1 MSKSFKKL
9 VAIVSAIAMVIA
21 GITVQPQTANAAEAL
36 EWSEL
41 TDGLKKATI
50 KNTSTE
56 EVRGVEYKGFET
68 DRSWGGDSKWQGQA
82 IVNDVTV
89 EAGQAYKVSL
99 DVSSTPAKKILV
111 QTLSGGEYVEKE
123 YDTTVGHIE
132 QTFAANNDKVNIV
145 VAFGSFSDDEVGT
158 YDVSISNLKLEKTEK
173 SEEQIEKERVEA
185 LLTGDENI
193 AKGKT
198 AFSNSVKETG
208 YQPEEAFDGNLGSR
222 YAAESYE
229 SGVTLGVDLGKTYKV
244 SSVAF
249 KWEGAYATE
258 YNIQVSKDGK
268 AYDTVK
274 TMTADKAETIEV
286 PLDEAVEAR
295 YVRIEC
301 VKNAINYGYSL
312 WEMGV
317 YGTEVA
323 EVETTTPVVEPGT
336 VETTTP
342 AKQDETTTP
351 APVVPTVPVA
361 AEKDWSAE
369 DFIGSTDAT
378 YNDTYKAIKDGAI
391 NEIVNIQKADDTL
404 GLYVS
409 FADADFGTITVNGK
423 AADIKVAG
431 AGIWFKLSNFTDMY
445 SDVVI
450 TNGAGTVKATLYVYN
465 KNGVDN
471 SKKDDET
478 TTPAKPTVAPTTA
491 NGNVDESIKAPEGLV
506 HAPGEGLPYH
516 FAWAAV
522 DGADGYNVYIDGVYV
537 TKVTENVADLD
548 ASMFTK
554 GAGEYTVGVATVK
567 ENKTSAITS
576 IKYTYAG
583 SGQPATTKVSV
594 TTTVA
599 PVATTVAPV
608 ITTVAPV
615 TTPSVPGQDV
625 DESIKAP
632 EGLVWAGN
640 ANLPY
645 YFAWAKADGI
655 DSYNVYVDG
664 TLVANVVDGS
674 VNLNESV
681 FTKGSGEYAIGIAAV
696 KGNKTSVITSI
707 KYTYA
712 GSGQPATTKAPEPST
727 AKPTDVTVAPTAPG
741 QDVDESIKA
750 PEGLV
755 WAGNANL
762 PYYFAWAPVVGVDS
776 YNVYVDGVYAT
787 NVNGNSVN
795 LEKSVFTKG
804 SGEYTVGVAAV
815 KGNKVSNITSV
826 KYTYTGDGAITTTK
840 APEAQPTAAPTT
852 VAPTAKP
859 TVAPTTAKPTTK
871 PKETTTIDFTT
882 DSSIEKPFGL
892 DVSQASVGYVNV
904 VWGRG
909 TIDCYNVYVD
919 GERRR
924 TGISAQALKLPVYTE
939 GTHTI
944 AITTVVGKRES
955 ERLEAQIQITG
966 TGEKETEPETCPE
979 ELKPQLKENV
989 PLRDDRIAIELN
1001 NKTNGKYSDSEIYWC
1016 IVGNNANNQLCY
1028 MDKDGNMIP
1037 ASESLNTVEV
1047 NGTKYA
1053 NIYHTLAESDHVYA
1067 PTIRSGRMYLSYGK
1081 PVYVKFVGSTGY
1093 AGPDLNNPGD
1103 VNANTL
1109 FEFAE
1114 FTIEGKHYWGNTT
1127 RVDYFCFPMVTRLIG
1142 GSLYGGYD
1150 NVVGDV
1156 GTRDEIFNA
1165 FKNEV
1170 PNEYKSLVR
1179 DDRIIAPCKSTFNVG
1194 KINGNYFDNYINEFW
1209 NKYANEDLRF
1219 SSESG
1224 RFVGRVVG
1232 NQMRFTREGDS
1243 TVYYVDKPNT
1253 QEVLEGKGAFDRG
1266 NGVEKAI
1273 EAQLCAAFNRGVA
1286 TEPENWYTPSKYYK
1300 NSVSNFY
1307 AGFFHEHSVL
1317 GKAYGFCY
1325 DDVNDQSTLLQYD
1338 KADALVIDLKW

>member
-145 VAFGSFSDDEVGT
+145 VAFGSFSDDEVGK

-478 TTPAKPTVAPTTA
+478 TTPAKPTVAPTT
-491 NGNVDESIKAPEGLV
+491 VAP
-506 HAPGEGLPYH
+506 
-516 FAWAAV
+516 
-522 DGADGYNVYIDGVYV
+522 
-537 TKVTENVADLD
+537 
-548 ASMFTK
+548 
-554 GAGEYTVGVATVK
+554 
-567 ENKTSAITS
+567 
-576 IKYTYAG
+576 
-583 SGQPATTKVSV
+583 
-594 TTTVA
+594 TTVA
-599 PVATTVAPV
+599 PTTVAP
-608 ITTVAPV
+608 TTVAP
-615 TTPSVPGQDV
+615 TTV
-625 DESIKAP
+625 AP
-632 EGLVWAGN
+632 
-640 ANLPY
+640 
-645 YFAWAKADGI
+645 
-655 DSYNVYVDG
+655 
-664 TLVANVVDGS
+664 TTVA
-674 VNLNESV
+674 
-681 FTKGSGEYAIGIAAV
+681 
-696 KGNKTSVITSI
+696 
-707 KYTYA
+707 
-712 GSGQPATTKAPEPST
+712 
-727 AKPTDVTVAPTAPG
+727 PTTVAPTAKPT
-741 QDVDESIKA
+741 E
-750 PEGLV
+750 
-755 WAGNANL
+755 
-762 PYYFAWAPVVGVDS
+762 
-776 YNVYVDGVYAT
+776 T
-787 NVNGNSVN
+787 
-795 LEKSVFTKG
+795 
-804 SGEYTVGVAAV
+804 
-815 KGNKVSNITSV
+815 
-826 KYTYTGDGAITTTK
+826 
-840 APEAQPTAAPTT
+840 PTAKPT

-859 TVAPTTAKPTTK
+859 TVAPTTKAISTTAVPATVKKTTVKATAKKLSSNKVKLSVKKVAGASKYAVQISTTK
-871 PKETTTIDFTT
+871 NFKKVVAKKTSKKAVFTVK
-882 DSSIEKPFGL
+882 SKKLKGKKKL
-892 DVSQASVGYVNV
+892 YVRV
-904 VWGRG
+904 K
-909 TIDCYNVYVD
+909 VYKKV
-919 GERRR
+919 
-924 TGISAQALKLPVYTE
+924 
-939 GTHTI
+939 
-944 AITTVVGKRES
+944 
-955 ERLEAQIQITG
+955 
-966 TGEKETEPETCPE
+966 
-979 ELKPQLKENV
+979 
-989 PLRDDRIAIELN
+989 
-1001 NKTNGKYSDSEIYWC
+1001 NGKT
-1016 IVGNNANNQLCY
+1016 V
-1028 MDKDGNMIP
+1028 
-1037 ASESLNTVEV
+1037 ASQWSKA
-1047 NGTKYA
+1047 TK
-1053 NIYHTLAESDHVYA
+1053 
-1067 PTIRSGRMYLSYGK
+1067 IR
-1081 PVYVKFVGSTGY
+1081 
-1093 AGPDLNNPGD
+1093 
-1103 VNANTL
+1103 
-1109 FEFAE
+1109 
-1114 FTIEGKHYWGNTT
+1114 
-1127 RVDYFCFPMVTRLIG
+1127 
-1142 GSLYGGYD
+1142 
-1150 NVVGDV
+1150 
-1156 GTRDEIFNA
+1156 
-1165 FKNEV
+1165 
-1170 PNEYKSLVR
+1170 
-1179 DDRIIAPCKSTFNVG
+1179 
-1194 KINGNYFDNYINEFW
+1194 
-1209 NKYANEDLRF
+1209 
-1219 SSESG
+1219 
-1224 RFVGRVVG
+1224 
-1232 NQMRFTREGDS
+1232 
-1243 TVYYVDKPNT
+1243 
-1253 QEVLEGKGAFDRG
+1253 
-1266 NGVEKAI
+1266 
-1273 EAQLCAAFNRGVA
+1273 
-1286 TEPENWYTPSKYYK
+1286 
-1300 NSVSNFY
+1300 
-1307 AGFFHEHSVL
+1307 
-1317 GKAYGFCY
+1317 
-1325 DDVNDQSTLLQYD
+1325 
-1338 KADALVIDLKW
+1338 LKK

>member
-41 TDGLKKATI
+41 TDGLGKATI

-56 EVRGVEYKGFET
+56 EVRGAEYKGFET

-82 IVNDVTV
+82 KVNDVTV

-193 AKGKT
+193 AKGKK
-198 AFSNSVKETG
+198 AFSNSVQETG

-222 YAAESYE
+222 YAAASYE

-301 VKNAINYGYSL
+301 VKNALNYGYSL

-336 VETTTP
+336 VETTTPAKQDETTTPAKQDETTTP

-478 TTPAKPTVAPTTA
+478 TTPAKPTVAPTT
-491 NGNVDESIKAPEGLV
+491 VAP
-506 HAPGEGLPYH
+506 
-516 FAWAAV
+516 
-522 DGADGYNVYIDGVYV
+522 
-537 TKVTENVADLD
+537 
-548 ASMFTK
+548 
-554 GAGEYTVGVATVK
+554 
-567 ENKTSAITS
+567 
-576 IKYTYAG
+576 
-583 SGQPATTKVSV
+583 
-594 TTTVA
+594 TTVA
-599 PVATTVAPV
+599 PTTVAP
-608 ITTVAPV
+608 TTVAP
-615 TTPSVPGQDV
+615 TTV
-625 DESIKAP
+625 AP
-632 EGLVWAGN
+632 
-640 ANLPY
+640 
-645 YFAWAKADGI
+645 
-655 DSYNVYVDG
+655 
-664 TLVANVVDGS
+664 TTVA
-674 VNLNESV
+674 
-681 FTKGSGEYAIGIAAV
+681 
-696 KGNKTSVITSI
+696 
-707 KYTYA
+707 
-712 GSGQPATTKAPEPST
+712 
-727 AKPTDVTVAPTAPG
+727 PTTVAPTAKPT
-741 QDVDESIKA
+741 E
-750 PEGLV
+750 
-755 WAGNANL
+755 
-762 PYYFAWAPVVGVDS
+762 
-776 YNVYVDGVYAT
+776 T
-787 NVNGNSVN
+787 
-795 LEKSVFTKG
+795 
-804 SGEYTVGVAAV
+804 
-815 KGNKVSNITSV
+815 
-826 KYTYTGDGAITTTK
+826 
-840 APEAQPTAAPTT
+840 PTAKPT

-859 TVAPTTAKPTTK
+859 TVAPTTVAPTTK
-871 PKETTTIDFTT
+871 AISTTAV
-882 DSSIEKPFGL
+882 P
-892 DVSQASVGYVNV
+892 
-904 VWGRG
+904 
-909 TIDCYNVYVD
+909 
-919 GERRR
+919 
-924 TGISAQALKLPVYTE
+924 
-939 GTHTI
+939 
-944 AITTVVGKRES
+944 TTVKKTTVKKTTVKATAKKLSSNKVKLSVKKVAGASKYAVQISTTKNFKKVVAKKTSKKAVFTVKSKKLKGKKKLYVRV
-955 ERLEAQIQITG
+955 
-966 TGEKETEPETCPE
+966 KVY
-979 ELKPQLKENV
+979 KKV
-989 PLRDDRIAIELN
+989 
-1001 NKTNGKYSDSEIYWC
+1001 NGKT
-1016 IVGNNANNQLCY
+1016 V
-1028 MDKDGNMIP
+1028 
-1037 ASESLNTVEV
+1037 ASQWSKA
-1047 NGTKYA
+1047 TK
-1053 NIYHTLAESDHVYA
+1053 
-1067 PTIRSGRMYLSYGK
+1067 IR
-1081 PVYVKFVGSTGY
+1081 VK
-1093 AGPDLNNPGD
+1093 
-1103 VNANTL
+1103 
-1109 FEFAE
+1109 
-1114 FTIEGKHYWGNTT
+1114 K
-1127 RVDYFCFPMVTRLIG
+1127 
-1142 GSLYGGYD
+1142 
-1150 NVVGDV
+1150 
-1156 GTRDEIFNA
+1156 
-1165 FKNEV
+1165 
-1170 PNEYKSLVR
+1170 
-1179 DDRIIAPCKSTFNVG
+1179 
-1194 KINGNYFDNYINEFW
+1194 
-1209 NKYANEDLRF
+1209 
-1219 SSESG
+1219 
-1224 RFVGRVVG
+1224 
-1232 NQMRFTREGDS
+1232 
-1243 TVYYVDKPNT
+1243 
-1253 QEVLEGKGAFDRG
+1253 
-1266 NGVEKAI
+1266 
-1273 EAQLCAAFNRGVA
+1273 
-1286 TEPENWYTPSKYYK
+1286 
-1300 NSVSNFY
+1300 
-1307 AGFFHEHSVL
+1307 
-1317 GKAYGFCY
+1317 
-1325 DDVNDQSTLLQYD
+1325 
-1338 KADALVIDLKW
+1338 

>member
-351 APVVPTVPVA
+351 AKQDETTTPAPVVPTVPVA

-478 TTPAKPTVAPTTA
+478 TTPAKPTVAPTT
-491 NGNVDESIKAPEGLV
+491 VAP
-506 HAPGEGLPYH
+506 
-516 FAWAAV
+516 
-522 DGADGYNVYIDGVYV
+522 
-537 TKVTENVADLD
+537 
-548 ASMFTK
+548 
-554 GAGEYTVGVATVK
+554 
-567 ENKTSAITS
+567 
-576 IKYTYAG
+576 
-583 SGQPATTKVSV
+583 
-594 TTTVA
+594 TTVA
-599 PVATTVAPV
+599 PTTVAP
-608 ITTVAPV
+608 TTVAP
-615 TTPSVPGQDV
+615 T
-625 DESIKAP
+625 
-632 EGLVWAGN
+632 
-640 ANLPY
+640 
-645 YFAWAKADGI
+645 
-655 DSYNVYVDG
+655 
-664 TLVANVVDGS
+664 
-674 VNLNESV
+674 
-681 FTKGSGEYAIGIAAV
+681 
-696 KGNKTSVITSI
+696 
-707 KYTYA
+707 
-712 GSGQPATTKAPEPST
+712 
-727 AKPTDVTVAPTAPG
+727 TVAPTAKPT
-741 QDVDESIKA
+741 E
-750 PEGLV
+750 
-755 WAGNANL
+755 
-762 PYYFAWAPVVGVDS
+762 
-776 YNVYVDGVYAT
+776 T
-787 NVNGNSVN
+787 
-795 LEKSVFTKG
+795 
-804 SGEYTVGVAAV
+804 
-815 KGNKVSNITSV
+815 
-826 KYTYTGDGAITTTK
+826 
-840 APEAQPTAAPTT
+840 PTAKPTETPTAKPT

-859 TVAPTTAKPTTK
+859 TVAPTTKAISTTAVPATVKKTTVKKTTVKATAKKLSSNKVKLSVKKVAGASKYSVQISTTK
-871 PKETTTIDFTT
+871 NFKKVVAKKTSKKAVFTVK
-882 DSSIEKPFGL
+882 SKKLKGKKKL
-892 DVSQASVGYVNV
+892 YVRV
-904 VWGRG
+904 K
-909 TIDCYNVYVD
+909 VYKKV
-919 GERRR
+919 
-924 TGISAQALKLPVYTE
+924 
-939 GTHTI
+939 
-944 AITTVVGKRES
+944 
-955 ERLEAQIQITG
+955 
-966 TGEKETEPETCPE
+966 
-979 ELKPQLKENV
+979 
-989 PLRDDRIAIELN
+989 
-1001 NKTNGKYSDSEIYWC
+1001 NGKT
-1016 IVGNNANNQLCY
+1016 V
-1028 MDKDGNMIP
+1028 
-1037 ASESLNTVEV
+1037 ASQWSKA
-1047 NGTKYA
+1047 TK
-1053 NIYHTLAESDHVYA
+1053 
-1067 PTIRSGRMYLSYGK
+1067 IR
-1081 PVYVKFVGSTGY
+1081 VK
-1093 AGPDLNNPGD
+1093 
-1103 VNANTL
+1103 
-1109 FEFAE
+1109 
-1114 FTIEGKHYWGNTT
+1114 K
-1127 RVDYFCFPMVTRLIG
+1127 
-1142 GSLYGGYD
+1142 
-1150 NVVGDV
+1150 
-1156 GTRDEIFNA
+1156 
-1165 FKNEV
+1165 
-1170 PNEYKSLVR
+1170 
-1179 DDRIIAPCKSTFNVG
+1179 
-1194 KINGNYFDNYINEFW
+1194 
-1209 NKYANEDLRF
+1209 
-1219 SSESG
+1219 
-1224 RFVGRVVG
+1224 
-1232 NQMRFTREGDS
+1232 
-1243 TVYYVDKPNT
+1243 
-1253 QEVLEGKGAFDRG
+1253 
-1266 NGVEKAI
+1266 
-1273 EAQLCAAFNRGVA
+1273 
-1286 TEPENWYTPSKYYK
+1286 
-1300 NSVSNFY
+1300 
-1307 AGFFHEHSVL
+1307 
-1317 GKAYGFCY
+1317 
-1325 DDVNDQSTLLQYD
+1325 
-1338 KADALVIDLKW
+1338 

>member
-478 TTPAKPTVAPTTA
+478 TTPAKPTVAPTT
-491 NGNVDESIKAPEGLV
+491 VAP
-506 HAPGEGLPYH
+506 
-516 FAWAAV
+516 
-522 DGADGYNVYIDGVYV
+522 
-537 TKVTENVADLD
+537 
-548 ASMFTK
+548 
-554 GAGEYTVGVATVK
+554 
-567 ENKTSAITS
+567 
-576 IKYTYAG
+576 
-583 SGQPATTKVSV
+583 
-594 TTTVA
+594 TTVA
-599 PVATTVAPV
+599 PTTVAP
-608 ITTVAPV
+608 TTVAP
-615 TTPSVPGQDV
+615 T
-625 DESIKAP
+625 
-632 EGLVWAGN
+632 
-640 ANLPY
+640 
-645 YFAWAKADGI
+645 
-655 DSYNVYVDG
+655 
-664 TLVANVVDGS
+664 
-674 VNLNESV
+674 
-681 FTKGSGEYAIGIAAV
+681 
-696 KGNKTSVITSI
+696 
-707 KYTYA
+707 
-712 GSGQPATTKAPEPST
+712 
-727 AKPTDVTVAPTAPG
+727 TVAPT
-741 QDVDESIKA
+741 
-750 PEGLV
+750 
-755 WAGNANL
+755 
-762 PYYFAWAPVVGVDS
+762 
-776 YNVYVDGVYAT
+776 
-787 NVNGNSVN
+787 
-795 LEKSVFTKG
+795 
-804 SGEYTVGVAAV
+804 TV
-815 KGNKVSNITSV
+815 
-826 KYTYTGDGAITTTK
+826 
-840 APEAQPTAAPTT
+840 APTT

-859 TVAPTTAKPTTK
+859 TETPTAKPTETPTAKPTVAPTTKAISTTAVPATVKKTTVKKTTVKATAKKLSSNKVKLSVKKVAGASKYSVQISTTK
-871 PKETTTIDFTT
+871 NFKKVVAKKTSKKAVFTVK
-882 DSSIEKPFGL
+882 SKKLKGKKKL
-892 DVSQASVGYVNV
+892 YVRV
-904 VWGRG
+904 K
-909 TIDCYNVYVD
+909 VYKKV
-919 GERRR
+919 
-924 TGISAQALKLPVYTE
+924 
-939 GTHTI
+939 
-944 AITTVVGKRES
+944 
-955 ERLEAQIQITG
+955 
-966 TGEKETEPETCPE
+966 
-979 ELKPQLKENV
+979 
-989 PLRDDRIAIELN
+989 
-1001 NKTNGKYSDSEIYWC
+1001 NGKT
-1016 IVGNNANNQLCY
+1016 V
-1028 MDKDGNMIP
+1028 
-1037 ASESLNTVEV
+1037 ASQWSKA
-1047 NGTKYA
+1047 TK
-1053 NIYHTLAESDHVYA
+1053 
-1067 PTIRSGRMYLSYGK
+1067 IR
-1081 PVYVKFVGSTGY
+1081 VK
-1093 AGPDLNNPGD
+1093 
-1103 VNANTL
+1103 
-1109 FEFAE
+1109 
-1114 FTIEGKHYWGNTT
+1114 K
-1127 RVDYFCFPMVTRLIG
+1127 
-1142 GSLYGGYD
+1142 
-1150 NVVGDV
+1150 
-1156 GTRDEIFNA
+1156 
-1165 FKNEV
+1165 
-1170 PNEYKSLVR
+1170 
-1179 DDRIIAPCKSTFNVG
+1179 
-1194 KINGNYFDNYINEFW
+1194 
-1209 NKYANEDLRF
+1209 
-1219 SSESG
+1219 
-1224 RFVGRVVG
+1224 
-1232 NQMRFTREGDS
+1232 
-1243 TVYYVDKPNT
+1243 
-1253 QEVLEGKGAFDRG
+1253 
-1266 NGVEKAI
+1266 
-1273 EAQLCAAFNRGVA
+1273 
-1286 TEPENWYTPSKYYK
+1286 
-1300 NSVSNFY
+1300 
-1307 AGFFHEHSVL
+1307 
-1317 GKAYGFCY
+1317 
-1325 DDVNDQSTLLQYD
+1325 
-1338 KADALVIDLKW
+1338 

>member
-68 DRSWGGDSKWQGQA
+68 DRSWGGNSKWQGQA

-351 APVVPTVPVA
+351 AKQDETTTPAPVVPTVPVA

-478 TTPAKPTVAPTTA
+478 TTPAKPTVAPTT
-491 NGNVDESIKAPEGLV
+491 VAP
-506 HAPGEGLPYH
+506 
-516 FAWAAV
+516 
-522 DGADGYNVYIDGVYV
+522 
-537 TKVTENVADLD
+537 
-548 ASMFTK
+548 
-554 GAGEYTVGVATVK
+554 
-567 ENKTSAITS
+567 
-576 IKYTYAG
+576 
-583 SGQPATTKVSV
+583 
-594 TTTVA
+594 TTVA
-599 PVATTVAPV
+599 PTTVAP
-608 ITTVAPV
+608 TTVAP
-615 TTPSVPGQDV
+615 T
-625 DESIKAP
+625 
-632 EGLVWAGN
+632 
-640 ANLPY
+640 
-645 YFAWAKADGI
+645 
-655 DSYNVYVDG
+655 
-664 TLVANVVDGS
+664 
-674 VNLNESV
+674 
-681 FTKGSGEYAIGIAAV
+681 
-696 KGNKTSVITSI
+696 
-707 KYTYA
+707 
-712 GSGQPATTKAPEPST
+712 
-727 AKPTDVTVAPTAPG
+727 TVAPTAKPT
-741 QDVDESIKA
+741 E
-750 PEGLV
+750 
-755 WAGNANL
+755 
-762 PYYFAWAPVVGVDS
+762 
-776 YNVYVDGVYAT
+776 T
-787 NVNGNSVN
+787 
-795 LEKSVFTKG
+795 
-804 SGEYTVGVAAV
+804 
-815 KGNKVSNITSV
+815 
-826 KYTYTGDGAITTTK
+826 
-840 APEAQPTAAPTT
+840 PTAKPTETPTAKPT

-859 TVAPTTAKPTTK
+859 TVAPTTKAISTTAVPATVKKTTVKKTTVKATAKKLSSNKVKLSVKKVAGASKYSVQISTTK
-871 PKETTTIDFTT
+871 NFKKVVAKKTSKKAVFTVK
-882 DSSIEKPFGL
+882 SKKLKGKKKL
-892 DVSQASVGYVNV
+892 YVRV
-904 VWGRG
+904 K
-909 TIDCYNVYVD
+909 VYKKV
-919 GERRR
+919 
-924 TGISAQALKLPVYTE
+924 
-939 GTHTI
+939 
-944 AITTVVGKRES
+944 
-955 ERLEAQIQITG
+955 
-966 TGEKETEPETCPE
+966 
-979 ELKPQLKENV
+979 
-989 PLRDDRIAIELN
+989 
-1001 NKTNGKYSDSEIYWC
+1001 NGKT
-1016 IVGNNANNQLCY
+1016 V
-1028 MDKDGNMIP
+1028 
-1037 ASESLNTVEV
+1037 ASQWSKA
-1047 NGTKYA
+1047 TK
-1053 NIYHTLAESDHVYA
+1053 
-1067 PTIRSGRMYLSYGK
+1067 IR
-1081 PVYVKFVGSTGY
+1081 VK
-1093 AGPDLNNPGD
+1093 
-1103 VNANTL
+1103 
-1109 FEFAE
+1109 
-1114 FTIEGKHYWGNTT
+1114 K
-1127 RVDYFCFPMVTRLIG
+1127 
-1142 GSLYGGYD
+1142 
-1150 NVVGDV
+1150 
-1156 GTRDEIFNA
+1156 
-1165 FKNEV
+1165 
-1170 PNEYKSLVR
+1170 
-1179 DDRIIAPCKSTFNVG
+1179 
-1194 KINGNYFDNYINEFW
+1194 
-1209 NKYANEDLRF
+1209 
-1219 SSESG
+1219 
-1224 RFVGRVVG
+1224 
-1232 NQMRFTREGDS
+1232 
-1243 TVYYVDKPNT
+1243 
-1253 QEVLEGKGAFDRG
+1253 
-1266 NGVEKAI
+1266 
-1273 EAQLCAAFNRGVA
+1273 
-1286 TEPENWYTPSKYYK
+1286 
-1300 NSVSNFY
+1300 
-1307 AGFFHEHSVL
+1307 
-1317 GKAYGFCY
+1317 
-1325 DDVNDQSTLLQYD
+1325 
-1338 KADALVIDLKW
+1338 

>member
-301 VKNAINYGYSL
+301 IKNAINYGYSL

-336 VETTTP
+336 VETTTPAKQDETTTP

-478 TTPAKPTVAPTTA
+478 TTPAKPTVAPTT
-491 NGNVDESIKAPEGLV
+491 VAP
-506 HAPGEGLPYH
+506 
-516 FAWAAV
+516 
-522 DGADGYNVYIDGVYV
+522 
-537 TKVTENVADLD
+537 
-548 ASMFTK
+548 
-554 GAGEYTVGVATVK
+554 
-567 ENKTSAITS
+567 
-576 IKYTYAG
+576 
-583 SGQPATTKVSV
+583 
-594 TTTVA
+594 TTVA
-599 PVATTVAPV
+599 PTTVAP
-608 ITTVAPV
+608 TTVAP
-615 TTPSVPGQDV
+615 TTV
-625 DESIKAP
+625 AP
-632 EGLVWAGN
+632 
-640 ANLPY
+640 
-645 YFAWAKADGI
+645 
-655 DSYNVYVDG
+655 
-664 TLVANVVDGS
+664 T
-674 VNLNESV
+674 
-681 FTKGSGEYAIGIAAV
+681 
-696 KGNKTSVITSI
+696 
-707 KYTYA
+707 
-712 GSGQPATTKAPEPST
+712 
-727 AKPTDVTVAPTAPG
+727 TVAPTAKPT
-741 QDVDESIKA
+741 E
-750 PEGLV
+750 
-755 WAGNANL
+755 
-762 PYYFAWAPVVGVDS
+762 
-776 YNVYVDGVYAT
+776 T
-787 NVNGNSVN
+787 
-795 LEKSVFTKG
+795 
-804 SGEYTVGVAAV
+804 
-815 KGNKVSNITSV
+815 
-826 KYTYTGDGAITTTK
+826 
-840 APEAQPTAAPTT
+840 PTAKPTETPTAKPT

-859 TVAPTTAKPTTK
+859 TVAPTTKAISTTAVPATVKKTTVKKTTVKATAKKLSSNKVKLSVKKVAGASKYSVQISTTK
-871 PKETTTIDFTT
+871 NFKKVVAKKTSKKAVFTVK
-882 DSSIEKPFGL
+882 SKKLKGKKKL
-892 DVSQASVGYVNV
+892 YVRV
-904 VWGRG
+904 K
-909 TIDCYNVYVD
+909 VYKKV
-919 GERRR
+919 
-924 TGISAQALKLPVYTE
+924 
-939 GTHTI
+939 
-944 AITTVVGKRES
+944 
-955 ERLEAQIQITG
+955 
-966 TGEKETEPETCPE
+966 
-979 ELKPQLKENV
+979 
-989 PLRDDRIAIELN
+989 
-1001 NKTNGKYSDSEIYWC
+1001 NGKT
-1016 IVGNNANNQLCY
+1016 V
-1028 MDKDGNMIP
+1028 
-1037 ASESLNTVEV
+1037 ASQWSKA
-1047 NGTKYA
+1047 TK
-1053 NIYHTLAESDHVYA
+1053 
-1067 PTIRSGRMYLSYGK
+1067 IR
-1081 PVYVKFVGSTGY
+1081 VK
-1093 AGPDLNNPGD
+1093 
-1103 VNANTL
+1103 
-1109 FEFAE
+1109 
-1114 FTIEGKHYWGNTT
+1114 K
-1127 RVDYFCFPMVTRLIG
+1127 
-1142 GSLYGGYD
+1142 
-1150 NVVGDV
+1150 
-1156 GTRDEIFNA
+1156 
-1165 FKNEV
+1165 
-1170 PNEYKSLVR
+1170 
-1179 DDRIIAPCKSTFNVG
+1179 
-1194 KINGNYFDNYINEFW
+1194 
-1209 NKYANEDLRF
+1209 
-1219 SSESG
+1219 
-1224 RFVGRVVG
+1224 
-1232 NQMRFTREGDS
+1232 
-1243 TVYYVDKPNT
+1243 
-1253 QEVLEGKGAFDRG
+1253 
-1266 NGVEKAI
+1266 
-1273 EAQLCAAFNRGVA
+1273 
-1286 TEPENWYTPSKYYK
+1286 
-1300 NSVSNFY
+1300 
-1307 AGFFHEHSVL
+1307 
-1317 GKAYGFCY
+1317 
-1325 DDVNDQSTLLQYD
+1325 
-1338 KADALVIDLKW
+1338 

>member
-351 APVVPTVPVA
+351 AKQDETTTPAPVVPTVPVA

-478 TTPAKPTVAPTTA
+478 TTPAKPTVAPTT
-491 NGNVDESIKAPEGLV
+491 VAP
-506 HAPGEGLPYH
+506 
-516 FAWAAV
+516 
-522 DGADGYNVYIDGVYV
+522 
-537 TKVTENVADLD
+537 
-548 ASMFTK
+548 
-554 GAGEYTVGVATVK
+554 
-567 ENKTSAITS
+567 
-576 IKYTYAG
+576 
-583 SGQPATTKVSV
+583 
-594 TTTVA
+594 TTVA
-599 PVATTVAPV
+599 PTTVAP
-608 ITTVAPV
+608 TTVAP
-615 TTPSVPGQDV
+615 T
-625 DESIKAP
+625 
-632 EGLVWAGN
+632 
-640 ANLPY
+640 
-645 YFAWAKADGI
+645 
-655 DSYNVYVDG
+655 
-664 TLVANVVDGS
+664 
-674 VNLNESV
+674 
-681 FTKGSGEYAIGIAAV
+681 
-696 KGNKTSVITSI
+696 
-707 KYTYA
+707 
-712 GSGQPATTKAPEPST
+712 
-727 AKPTDVTVAPTAPG
+727 TVAPTAKPT
-741 QDVDESIKA
+741 E
-750 PEGLV
+750 
-755 WAGNANL
+755 
-762 PYYFAWAPVVGVDS
+762 
-776 YNVYVDGVYAT
+776 T
-787 NVNGNSVN
+787 
-795 LEKSVFTKG
+795 
-804 SGEYTVGVAAV
+804 
-815 KGNKVSNITSV
+815 
-826 KYTYTGDGAITTTK
+826 
-840 APEAQPTAAPTT
+840 PTAKPTETPTAKPT

-859 TVAPTTAKPTTK
+859 TVAPTTKAISTTAVPATVKKTTVKKTTVKATAKKLSSNKVKLSVKKVAGASKYSVQISTTK
-871 PKETTTIDFTT
+871 NFKKVVAKKTSKKAVFTVK
-882 DSSIEKPFGL
+882 SKKLKGKKKL
-892 DVSQASVGYVNV
+892 YVRV
-904 VWGRG
+904 K
-909 TIDCYNVYVD
+909 VY
-919 GERRR
+919 
-924 TGISAQALKLPVYTE
+924 K
-939 GTHTI
+939 
-944 AITTVVGKRES
+944 K
-955 ERLEAQIQITG
+955 
-966 TGEKETEPETCPE
+966 
-979 ELKPQLKENV
+979 
-989 PLRDDRIAIELN
+989 
-1001 NKTNGKYSDSEIYWC
+1001 
-1016 IVGNNANNQLCY
+1016 
-1028 MDKDGNMIP
+1028 
-1037 ASESLNTVEV
+1037 V
-1047 NGTKYA
+1047 NGTTVASQWSKA
-1053 NIYHTLAESDHVYA
+1053 TK
-1067 PTIRSGRMYLSYGK
+1067 IR
-1081 PVYVKFVGSTGY
+1081 VK
-1093 AGPDLNNPGD
+1093 
-1103 VNANTL
+1103 
-1109 FEFAE
+1109 
-1114 FTIEGKHYWGNTT
+1114 K
-1127 RVDYFCFPMVTRLIG
+1127 
-1142 GSLYGGYD
+1142 
-1150 NVVGDV
+1150 
-1156 GTRDEIFNA
+1156 
-1165 FKNEV
+1165 
-1170 PNEYKSLVR
+1170 
-1179 DDRIIAPCKSTFNVG
+1179 
-1194 KINGNYFDNYINEFW
+1194 
-1209 NKYANEDLRF
+1209 
-1219 SSESG
+1219 
-1224 RFVGRVVG
+1224 
-1232 NQMRFTREGDS
+1232 
-1243 TVYYVDKPNT
+1243 
-1253 QEVLEGKGAFDRG
+1253 
-1266 NGVEKAI
+1266 
-1273 EAQLCAAFNRGVA
+1273 
-1286 TEPENWYTPSKYYK
+1286 
-1300 NSVSNFY
+1300 
-1307 AGFFHEHSVL
+1307 
-1317 GKAYGFCY
+1317 
-1325 DDVNDQSTLLQYD
+1325 
-1338 KADALVIDLKW
+1338 

>member
-478 TTPAKPTVAPTTA
+478 TTPAKPTVAPTT
-491 NGNVDESIKAPEGLV
+491 VAP
-506 HAPGEGLPYH
+506 
-516 FAWAAV
+516 
-522 DGADGYNVYIDGVYV
+522 
-537 TKVTENVADLD
+537 
-548 ASMFTK
+548 
-554 GAGEYTVGVATVK
+554 
-567 ENKTSAITS
+567 
-576 IKYTYAG
+576 
-583 SGQPATTKVSV
+583 
-594 TTTVA
+594 TTVA
-599 PVATTVAPV
+599 PTTVAP
-608 ITTVAPV
+608 T
-615 TTPSVPGQDV
+615 
-625 DESIKAP
+625 
-632 EGLVWAGN
+632 
-640 ANLPY
+640 
-645 YFAWAKADGI
+645 
-655 DSYNVYVDG
+655 
-664 TLVANVVDGS
+664 
-674 VNLNESV
+674 
-681 FTKGSGEYAIGIAAV
+681 
-696 KGNKTSVITSI
+696 
-707 KYTYA
+707 
-712 GSGQPATTKAPEPST
+712 
-727 AKPTDVTVAPTAPG
+727 TVAPTAKPT
-741 QDVDESIKA
+741 E
-750 PEGLV
+750 
-755 WAGNANL
+755 
-762 PYYFAWAPVVGVDS
+762 
-776 YNVYVDGVYAT
+776 T
-787 NVNGNSVN
+787 
-795 LEKSVFTKG
+795 
-804 SGEYTVGVAAV
+804 
-815 KGNKVSNITSV
+815 
-826 KYTYTGDGAITTTK
+826 
-840 APEAQPTAAPTT
+840 PTAKPT

-859 TVAPTTAKPTTK
+859 TVAPTTKAISTTAVPATVKKTTVKATAKKLSSNKVKLSVKKVAGASKYAVQISTTK
-871 PKETTTIDFTT
+871 NFKKVVAKKTSKKAVFTVK
-882 DSSIEKPFGL
+882 SKKLKGKKKL
-892 DVSQASVGYVNV
+892 YVRV
-904 VWGRG
+904 K
-909 TIDCYNVYVD
+909 VYKKV
-919 GERRR
+919 
-924 TGISAQALKLPVYTE
+924 
-939 GTHTI
+939 
-944 AITTVVGKRES
+944 
-955 ERLEAQIQITG
+955 
-966 TGEKETEPETCPE
+966 
-979 ELKPQLKENV
+979 
-989 PLRDDRIAIELN
+989 
-1001 NKTNGKYSDSEIYWC
+1001 NGKT
-1016 IVGNNANNQLCY
+1016 V
-1028 MDKDGNMIP
+1028 
-1037 ASESLNTVEV
+1037 ASQWSKA
-1047 NGTKYA
+1047 TK
-1053 NIYHTLAESDHVYA
+1053 
-1067 PTIRSGRMYLSYGK
+1067 IR
-1081 PVYVKFVGSTGY
+1081 
-1093 AGPDLNNPGD
+1093 
-1103 VNANTL
+1103 
-1109 FEFAE
+1109 
-1114 FTIEGKHYWGNTT
+1114 
-1127 RVDYFCFPMVTRLIG
+1127 
-1142 GSLYGGYD
+1142 
-1150 NVVGDV
+1150 
-1156 GTRDEIFNA
+1156 
-1165 FKNEV
+1165 
-1170 PNEYKSLVR
+1170 
-1179 DDRIIAPCKSTFNVG
+1179 
-1194 KINGNYFDNYINEFW
+1194 
-1209 NKYANEDLRF
+1209 
-1219 SSESG
+1219 
-1224 RFVGRVVG
+1224 
-1232 NQMRFTREGDS
+1232 
-1243 TVYYVDKPNT
+1243 
-1253 QEVLEGKGAFDRG
+1253 
-1266 NGVEKAI
+1266 
-1273 EAQLCAAFNRGVA
+1273 
-1286 TEPENWYTPSKYYK
+1286 
-1300 NSVSNFY
+1300 
-1307 AGFFHEHSVL
+1307 
-1317 GKAYGFCY
+1317 
-1325 DDVNDQSTLLQYD
+1325 
-1338 KADALVIDLKW
+1338 LKK

>member
-478 TTPAKPTVAPTTA
+478 TTPAKPTVAPTT
-491 NGNVDESIKAPEGLV
+491 VAP
-506 HAPGEGLPYH
+506 
-516 FAWAAV
+516 
-522 DGADGYNVYIDGVYV
+522 
-537 TKVTENVADLD
+537 
-548 ASMFTK
+548 
-554 GAGEYTVGVATVK
+554 
-567 ENKTSAITS
+567 
-576 IKYTYAG
+576 
-583 SGQPATTKVSV
+583 
-594 TTTVA
+594 TTVA
-599 PVATTVAPV
+599 PTTVAP
-608 ITTVAPV
+608 TTVAP
-615 TTPSVPGQDV
+615 TTV
-625 DESIKAP
+625 AP
-632 EGLVWAGN
+632 
-640 ANLPY
+640 
-645 YFAWAKADGI
+645 
-655 DSYNVYVDG
+655 
-664 TLVANVVDGS
+664 T
-674 VNLNESV
+674 
-681 FTKGSGEYAIGIAAV
+681 
-696 KGNKTSVITSI
+696 
-707 KYTYA
+707 
-712 GSGQPATTKAPEPST
+712 
-727 AKPTDVTVAPTAPG
+727 TVAPTAKPT
-741 QDVDESIKA
+741 E
-750 PEGLV
+750 
-755 WAGNANL
+755 
-762 PYYFAWAPVVGVDS
+762 
-776 YNVYVDGVYAT
+776 T
-787 NVNGNSVN
+787 
-795 LEKSVFTKG
+795 
-804 SGEYTVGVAAV
+804 
-815 KGNKVSNITSV
+815 
-826 KYTYTGDGAITTTK
+826 
-840 APEAQPTAAPTT
+840 PTAKPTETPTAKPT

-859 TVAPTTAKPTTK
+859 TVAPTTKAISTTAVPATVKKTTVKKTTVKATAKKLSSNKVKLSVKKVAGASKYSVQISTTK
-871 PKETTTIDFTT
+871 NFKKVVAKKTSKKAVFTVK
-882 DSSIEKPFGL
+882 SKKLKGKKKL
-892 DVSQASVGYVNV
+892 YVRV
-904 VWGRG
+904 K
-909 TIDCYNVYVD
+909 VYKKV
-919 GERRR
+919 
-924 TGISAQALKLPVYTE
+924 
-939 GTHTI
+939 
-944 AITTVVGKRES
+944 
-955 ERLEAQIQITG
+955 
-966 TGEKETEPETCPE
+966 
-979 ELKPQLKENV
+979 
-989 PLRDDRIAIELN
+989 
-1001 NKTNGKYSDSEIYWC
+1001 NGKT
-1016 IVGNNANNQLCY
+1016 V
-1028 MDKDGNMIP
+1028 
-1037 ASESLNTVEV
+1037 ASQWSKA
-1047 NGTKYA
+1047 TK
-1053 NIYHTLAESDHVYA
+1053 
-1067 PTIRSGRMYLSYGK
+1067 IR
-1081 PVYVKFVGSTGY
+1081 VK
-1093 AGPDLNNPGD
+1093 
-1103 VNANTL
+1103 
-1109 FEFAE
+1109 
-1114 FTIEGKHYWGNTT
+1114 K
-1127 RVDYFCFPMVTRLIG
+1127 
-1142 GSLYGGYD
+1142 
-1150 NVVGDV
+1150 
-1156 GTRDEIFNA
+1156 
-1165 FKNEV
+1165 
-1170 PNEYKSLVR
+1170 
-1179 DDRIIAPCKSTFNVG
+1179 
-1194 KINGNYFDNYINEFW
+1194 
-1209 NKYANEDLRF
+1209 
-1219 SSESG
+1219 
-1224 RFVGRVVG
+1224 
-1232 NQMRFTREGDS
+1232 
-1243 TVYYVDKPNT
+1243 
-1253 QEVLEGKGAFDRG
+1253 
-1266 NGVEKAI
+1266 
-1273 EAQLCAAFNRGVA
+1273 
-1286 TEPENWYTPSKYYK
+1286 
-1300 NSVSNFY
+1300 
-1307 AGFFHEHSVL
+1307 
-1317 GKAYGFCY
+1317 
-1325 DDVNDQSTLLQYD
+1325 
-1338 KADALVIDLKW
+1338 

>member
-478 TTPAKPTVAPTTA
+478 TTPAKPTVAPTT
-491 NGNVDESIKAPEGLV
+491 VAP
-506 HAPGEGLPYH
+506 
-516 FAWAAV
+516 
-522 DGADGYNVYIDGVYV
+522 
-537 TKVTENVADLD
+537 
-548 ASMFTK
+548 
-554 GAGEYTVGVATVK
+554 
-567 ENKTSAITS
+567 
-576 IKYTYAG
+576 
-583 SGQPATTKVSV
+583 
-594 TTTVA
+594 TTVA
-599 PVATTVAPV
+599 PTTVAP
-608 ITTVAPV
+608 TTVAP
-615 TTPSVPGQDV
+615 T
-625 DESIKAP
+625 
-632 EGLVWAGN
+632 
-640 ANLPY
+640 
-645 YFAWAKADGI
+645 
-655 DSYNVYVDG
+655 
-664 TLVANVVDGS
+664 
-674 VNLNESV
+674 
-681 FTKGSGEYAIGIAAV
+681 
-696 KGNKTSVITSI
+696 
-707 KYTYA
+707 
-712 GSGQPATTKAPEPST
+712 
-727 AKPTDVTVAPTAPG
+727 TVAPTAKPT
-741 QDVDESIKA
+741 E
-750 PEGLV
+750 
-755 WAGNANL
+755 
-762 PYYFAWAPVVGVDS
+762 
-776 YNVYVDGVYAT
+776 T
-787 NVNGNSVN
+787 
-795 LEKSVFTKG
+795 
-804 SGEYTVGVAAV
+804 
-815 KGNKVSNITSV
+815 
-826 KYTYTGDGAITTTK
+826 
-840 APEAQPTAAPTT
+840 PTAKPTETPTAKPT

-859 TVAPTTAKPTTK
+859 TVAPTTKAISTTAVPATVKKTTVKKTTVKATAKKLSSNKVKLSVKKVAGASKYSVQISTTK
-871 PKETTTIDFTT
+871 NFKKVVAKKTSKKAVFTVK
-882 DSSIEKPFGL
+882 SKKLKGKKKL
-892 DVSQASVGYVNV
+892 YVRV
-904 VWGRG
+904 K
-909 TIDCYNVYVD
+909 VYKKV
-919 GERRR
+919 
-924 TGISAQALKLPVYTE
+924 
-939 GTHTI
+939 
-944 AITTVVGKRES
+944 
-955 ERLEAQIQITG
+955 
-966 TGEKETEPETCPE
+966 
-979 ELKPQLKENV
+979 
-989 PLRDDRIAIELN
+989 
-1001 NKTNGKYSDSEIYWC
+1001 NGKT
-1016 IVGNNANNQLCY
+1016 V
-1028 MDKDGNMIP
+1028 
-1037 ASESLNTVEV
+1037 ASQWSKA
-1047 NGTKYA
+1047 TK
-1053 NIYHTLAESDHVYA
+1053 
-1067 PTIRSGRMYLSYGK
+1067 IR
-1081 PVYVKFVGSTGY
+1081 VK
-1093 AGPDLNNPGD
+1093 
-1103 VNANTL
+1103 
-1109 FEFAE
+1109 
-1114 FTIEGKHYWGNTT
+1114 K
-1127 RVDYFCFPMVTRLIG
+1127 
-1142 GSLYGGYD
+1142 
-1150 NVVGDV
+1150 
-1156 GTRDEIFNA
+1156 
-1165 FKNEV
+1165 
-1170 PNEYKSLVR
+1170 
-1179 DDRIIAPCKSTFNVG
+1179 
-1194 KINGNYFDNYINEFW
+1194 
-1209 NKYANEDLRF
+1209 
-1219 SSESG
+1219 
-1224 RFVGRVVG
+1224 
-1232 NQMRFTREGDS
+1232 
-1243 TVYYVDKPNT
+1243 
-1253 QEVLEGKGAFDRG
+1253 
-1266 NGVEKAI
+1266 
-1273 EAQLCAAFNRGVA
+1273 
-1286 TEPENWYTPSKYYK
+1286 
-1300 NSVSNFY
+1300 
-1307 AGFFHEHSVL
+1307 
-1317 GKAYGFCY
+1317 
-1325 DDVNDQSTLLQYD
+1325 
-1338 KADALVIDLKW
+1338 

>member
-82 IVNDVTV
+82 MVKDVTV

-132 QTFAANNDKVNIV
+132 QTFAANNDKVNII

-198 AFSNSVKETG
+198 AFSNSVQETG

-222 YAAESYE
+222 YAAASYE

-301 VKNAINYGYSL
+301 VKNALNYGYSL

-351 APVVPTVPVA
+351 AKQDETTTPAPVVPTVPTA

-478 TTPAKPTVAPTTA
+478 TTPAKPTVAPTT
-491 NGNVDESIKAPEGLV
+491 VAP
-506 HAPGEGLPYH
+506 
-516 FAWAAV
+516 
-522 DGADGYNVYIDGVYV
+522 
-537 TKVTENVADLD
+537 
-548 ASMFTK
+548 
-554 GAGEYTVGVATVK
+554 
-567 ENKTSAITS
+567 
-576 IKYTYAG
+576 
-583 SGQPATTKVSV
+583 
-594 TTTVA
+594 TTVA
-599 PVATTVAPV
+599 PTTVAP
-608 ITTVAPV
+608 TTVAP
-615 TTPSVPGQDV
+615 T
-625 DESIKAP
+625 
-632 EGLVWAGN
+632 
-640 ANLPY
+640 
-645 YFAWAKADGI
+645 
-655 DSYNVYVDG
+655 
-664 TLVANVVDGS
+664 
-674 VNLNESV
+674 
-681 FTKGSGEYAIGIAAV
+681 
-696 KGNKTSVITSI
+696 
-707 KYTYA
+707 
-712 GSGQPATTKAPEPST
+712 
-727 AKPTDVTVAPTAPG
+727 TVAPTTVAP
-741 QDVDESIKA
+741 
-750 PEGLV
+750 
-755 WAGNANL
+755 
-762 PYYFAWAPVVGVDS
+762 
-776 YNVYVDGVYAT
+776 T
-787 NVNGNSVN
+787 
-795 LEKSVFTKG
+795 
-804 SGEYTVGVAAV
+804 TV
-815 KGNKVSNITSV
+815 TP
-826 KYTYTGDGAITTTK
+826 TTV
-840 APEAQPTAAPTT
+840 APTT

-859 TVAPTTAKPTTK
+859 TVAPTTVAPTAKPTVA
-871 PKETTTIDFTT
+871 P
-882 DSSIEKPFGL
+882 
-892 DVSQASVGYVNV
+892 
-904 VWGRG
+904 
-909 TIDCYNVYVD
+909 
-919 GERRR
+919 
-924 TGISAQALKLPVYTE
+924 
-939 GTHTI
+939 
-944 AITTVVGKRES
+944 TTVAPTTKAISTTAVPTTVKKTTVKKTTVKATAKKLSSNKVKLSVKKVAGASKYAVQISTTKNFKKVVAKKTSKKAVFTVKSKKLKGKKKLYVRV
-955 ERLEAQIQITG
+955 
-966 TGEKETEPETCPE
+966 KVY
-979 ELKPQLKENV
+979 KKV
-989 PLRDDRIAIELN
+989 
-1001 NKTNGKYSDSEIYWC
+1001 NGKT
-1016 IVGNNANNQLCY
+1016 V
-1028 MDKDGNMIP
+1028 
-1037 ASESLNTVEV
+1037 ASQWSKA
-1047 NGTKYA
+1047 TK
-1053 NIYHTLAESDHVYA
+1053 
-1067 PTIRSGRMYLSYGK
+1067 IR
-1081 PVYVKFVGSTGY
+1081 
-1093 AGPDLNNPGD
+1093 
-1103 VNANTL
+1103 
-1109 FEFAE
+1109 
-1114 FTIEGKHYWGNTT
+1114 
-1127 RVDYFCFPMVTRLIG
+1127 
-1142 GSLYGGYD
+1142 
-1150 NVVGDV
+1150 
-1156 GTRDEIFNA
+1156 
-1165 FKNEV
+1165 
-1170 PNEYKSLVR
+1170 
-1179 DDRIIAPCKSTFNVG
+1179 
-1194 KINGNYFDNYINEFW
+1194 
-1209 NKYANEDLRF
+1209 
-1219 SSESG
+1219 
-1224 RFVGRVVG
+1224 
-1232 NQMRFTREGDS
+1232 
-1243 TVYYVDKPNT
+1243 
-1253 QEVLEGKGAFDRG
+1253 
-1266 NGVEKAI
+1266 
-1273 EAQLCAAFNRGVA
+1273 
-1286 TEPENWYTPSKYYK
+1286 
-1300 NSVSNFY
+1300 
-1307 AGFFHEHSVL
+1307 
-1317 GKAYGFCY
+1317 
-1325 DDVNDQSTLLQYD
+1325 
-1338 KADALVIDLKW
+1338 LKK

>member
-351 APVVPTVPVA
+351 AKQDETTTPAPVVPTVPVA

-478 TTPAKPTVAPTTA
+478 TTPAKPTVAPTT
-491 NGNVDESIKAPEGLV
+491 KAISTT
-506 HAPGEGLPYH
+506 
-516 FAWAAV
+516 AV
-522 DGADGYNVYIDGVYV
+522 P
-537 TKVTENVADLD
+537 
-548 ASMFTK
+548 
-554 GAGEYTVGVATVK
+554 ATVK
-567 ENKTSAITS
+567 KTTVKKTTVKATAKKLSSNKVKLSVKKVAGASKYSVQISTTKNFKKVVAKKTSKKAVFTVKS
-576 IKYTYAG
+576 KKLKGKKKLYVRV
-583 SGQPATTKVSV
+583 KVYKKV
-594 TTTVA
+594 NGKTVA
-599 PVATTVAPV
+599 SQWSKATK
-608 ITTVAPV
+608 IR
-615 TTPSVPGQDV
+615 
-625 DESIKAP
+625 
-632 EGLVWAGN
+632 
-640 ANLPY
+640 
-645 YFAWAKADGI
+645 
-655 DSYNVYVDG
+655 
-664 TLVANVVDGS
+664 
-674 VNLNESV
+674 
-681 FTKGSGEYAIGIAAV
+681 V
-696 KGNKTSVITSI
+696 KK
-707 KYTYA
+707 
-712 GSGQPATTKAPEPST
+712 
-727 AKPTDVTVAPTAPG
+727 
-741 QDVDESIKA
+741 
-750 PEGLV
+750 
-755 WAGNANL
+755 
-762 PYYFAWAPVVGVDS
+762 
-776 YNVYVDGVYAT
+776 
-787 NVNGNSVN
+787 
-795 LEKSVFTKG
+795 
-804 SGEYTVGVAAV
+804 
-815 KGNKVSNITSV
+815 
-826 KYTYTGDGAITTTK
+826 
-840 APEAQPTAAPTT
+840 
-852 VAPTAKP
+852 
-859 TVAPTTAKPTTK
+859 
-871 PKETTTIDFTT
+871 
-882 DSSIEKPFGL
+882 
-892 DVSQASVGYVNV
+892 
-904 VWGRG
+904 
-909 TIDCYNVYVD
+909 
-919 GERRR
+919 
-924 TGISAQALKLPVYTE
+924 
-939 GTHTI
+939 
-944 AITTVVGKRES
+944 
-955 ERLEAQIQITG
+955 
-966 TGEKETEPETCPE
+966 
-979 ELKPQLKENV
+979 
-989 PLRDDRIAIELN
+989 
-1001 NKTNGKYSDSEIYWC
+1001 
-1016 IVGNNANNQLCY
+1016 
-1028 MDKDGNMIP
+1028 
-1037 ASESLNTVEV
+1037 
-1047 NGTKYA
+1047 
-1053 NIYHTLAESDHVYA
+1053 
-1067 PTIRSGRMYLSYGK
+1067 
-1081 PVYVKFVGSTGY
+1081 
-1093 AGPDLNNPGD
+1093 
-1103 VNANTL
+1103 
-1109 FEFAE
+1109 
-1114 FTIEGKHYWGNTT
+1114 
-1127 RVDYFCFPMVTRLIG
+1127 
-1142 GSLYGGYD
+1142 
-1150 NVVGDV
+1150 
-1156 GTRDEIFNA
+1156 
-1165 FKNEV
+1165 
-1170 PNEYKSLVR
+1170 
-1179 DDRIIAPCKSTFNVG
+1179 
-1194 KINGNYFDNYINEFW
+1194 
-1209 NKYANEDLRF
+1209 
-1219 SSESG
+1219 
-1224 RFVGRVVG
+1224 
-1232 NQMRFTREGDS
+1232 
-1243 TVYYVDKPNT
+1243 
-1253 QEVLEGKGAFDRG
+1253 
-1266 NGVEKAI
+1266 
-1273 EAQLCAAFNRGVA
+1273 
-1286 TEPENWYTPSKYYK
+1286 
-1300 NSVSNFY
+1300 
-1307 AGFFHEHSVL
+1307 
-1317 GKAYGFCY
+1317 
-1325 DDVNDQSTLLQYD
+1325 
-1338 KADALVIDLKW
+1338 